1 MKYFS
6 ITELTKSDT
15 AKRLGIDNAPSDE
28 IKNNLK
34 VKIRKEDNGYVVV
47 ELLYKDEVI
56 DSDWMVDYDDTYESE
71 LPIGF

>member
-1 MKYFS
+1 MDCNEKLN
-6 ITELTKSDT
+6 IAEIVK
-15 AKRLGIDNAPSDE
+15 DE

-34 VKIRKEDNGYVVV
+34 VKIRKEDSGYVVV

-56 DSDWMVDYDDTYESE
+56 DSDWMVDYDDSYESE

>member
-1 MKYFS
+1 MDCNEKLN
-6 ITELTKSDT
+6 IAEIVK
-15 AKRLGIDNAPSDE
+15 NE

-34 VKIRKEDNGYVVV
+34 VKIRKEDGGYVVV

-56 DSDWMVDYDDTYESE
+56 YSDWMVDLEHSPYESE

>member
-1 MKYFS
+1 MDCNEKLNVAE
-6 ITELTKSDT
+6 IVK
-15 AKRLGIDNAPSDE
+15 DE

>member
-1 MKYFS
+1 MDSNEKLN
-6 ITELTKSDT
+6 IGDIVK
-15 AKRLGIDNAPSDE
+15 DE

-47 ELLYKDEVI
+47 ELLYNDEVI
-56 DSDWMVDYDDTYESE
+56 DSDWMVDGDVSPYESE

>member
-1 MKYFS
+1 MDSNEKLN
-6 ITELTKSDT
+6 IGDIVK
-15 AKRLGIDNAPSDE
+15 DE

-47 ELLYKDEVI
+47 ELLYKNEVI
-56 DSDWMVDYDDTYESE
+56 DSDWMVDLEHSPYESE

>member
-1 MKYFS
+1 MDCNEKLNVAE
-6 ITELTKSDT
+6 IVK
-15 AKRLGIDNAPSDE
+15 DE
-28 IKNNLK
+28 IMNNLK

-56 DSDWMVDYDDTYESE
+56 DSDWMVDLEHSPYESE

>member
-1 MKYFS
+1 MDCNEKLN
-6 ITELTKSDT
+6 IAEIVK
-15 AKRLGIDNAPSDE
+15 DE
-28 IKNNLK
+28 IMNNLK

-56 DSDWMVDYDDTYESE
+56 DSDWMVDYDDSYENE

>member
-1 MKYFS
+1 MDCNEKLN
-6 ITELTKSDT
+6 IAEIVK
-15 AKRLGIDNAPSDE
+15 NE

-34 VKIRKEDNGYVVV
+34 LKVTAAYGGYVVV

-56 DSDWMVDYDDTYESE
+56 DSDWMVDLEHSPYESE